1 MVNRKVY
8 AEVPP
13 RVEYSLTEL
22 GFSLHPI
29 MDAMWDWGEA
39 YKKKLAQEEDAAANV

>member
-1 MVNRKVY
+1 MIESHGKIN
-8 AEVPP
+8 
-13 RVEYSLTEL
+13 SHL

-39 YKKKLAQEEDAAANV
+39 YKKKLAQEEDAAANA